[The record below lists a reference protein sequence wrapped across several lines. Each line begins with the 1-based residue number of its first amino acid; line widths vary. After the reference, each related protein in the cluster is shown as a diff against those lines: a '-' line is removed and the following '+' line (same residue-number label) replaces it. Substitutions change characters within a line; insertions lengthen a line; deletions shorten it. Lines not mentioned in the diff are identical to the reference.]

1 MKIKNC
7 QQLKKLLKGF
17 TIVELLVVL
26 SLIGILASLL
36 IVSLQSSKK
45 TALDARRKADLES
58 LKLSLEIYK
67 SSCGGSYPATGG
79 VPFGESLTCTV
90 GGTTTTIMATVPQDP
105 QYPAKFYSYVR
116 TATSNYEA
124 EAILE
129 TGEAYKVTP
138 LTNELYTPTATP
150 TPTTAPTAT
159 PTRVPTSTPTPTR
172 APTATPTPTPIRY
185 YCHYKVKPNCKSK
198 DPYSGSSGPYTSF
211 AQCYTPCRANDAL
224 NCNNGSYFCDTTP

>member
-138 LTNELYTPTATP
+138 LGSSLYMPTATP
-150 TPTTAPTAT
+150 TPTLT
-159 PTRVPTSTPTPTR
+159 PTSTSTPTPTLV
-172 APTATPTPTPIRY
+172 PTATPTPTPILY
-185 YCHYKVKPNCKSK
+185 YCHYKETPNCKQK
-198 DPYSGSSGPYTSF
+198 DPYSGKSGPYTD
-211 AQCYTPCRANDAL
+211 TNLCRTVFCKQNDVA
-224 NCNNGSYFCDTTP
+224 NCNSGSYYCDTTP